1 MTTSMTTSMTTTM
14 TKKSSASV
22 STYNLIKH
30 LLISLPGDLKMCWPV
45 EMTIMLR
52 MTSKSIKEAID
63 KVKLPTSVSLI
74 WQQYKN
80 NIIKINSSI
89 RCLNITCFT
98 IKTKKDRYKDE
109 YEQEPFDYFP
119 EDSYSDDDD
128 KIYEYEED
136 NDEDELLKLL
146 EIIFQNKDLTVLNLI
161 QCGLNNNSLQNLKES
176 FKKLHNLSDLNLSSN
191 NFILSLDFI
200 EILMLLPKLVNL
212 NLNSNRH
219 IFRNLQPKQTLQLN
233 IVDNI
238 YTWNLQPE
246 QTLQLKKLSLSSC
259 LSNYTKDINNILEL
273 IKISPQ
279 LDSFDFSDN
288 GDWDEYWDDGFNE
301 KLI

>member
-1 MTTSMTTSMTTTM
+1 MTSSTVSMTIITTM
-14 TKKSSASV
+14 TKKASTT
-22 STYNLIKH
+22 TYNLIKH
-30 LLISLPGDLKMCWPV
+30 LLTSLPSDLKMCWPA

-52 MTSKSIKEAID
+52 MTSKSMRESID
-63 KVKLPTSVSLI
+63 KAKLPISVSLI

-98 IKTKKDRYKDE
+98 IKTKKNRYEDE
-109 YEQEPFDYFP
+109 YKQESFDYFP

-136 NDEDELLKLL
+136 DDEDELLKLL

-212 NLNSNRH
+212 NLN
-219 IFRNLQPKQTLQLN
+219 LN
-233 IVDNI
+233 FNTRTNNI

-246 QTLQLKKLSLSSC
+246 QTLKLKKVS
-259 LSNYTKDINNILEL
+259 
-273 IKISPQ
+273 
-279 LDSFDFSDN
+279 
-288 GDWDEYWDDGFNE
+288 
-301 KLI
+301 